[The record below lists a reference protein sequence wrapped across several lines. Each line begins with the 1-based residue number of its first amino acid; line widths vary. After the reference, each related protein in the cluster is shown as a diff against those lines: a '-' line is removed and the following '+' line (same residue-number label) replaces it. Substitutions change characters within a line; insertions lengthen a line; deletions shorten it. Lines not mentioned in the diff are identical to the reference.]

1 MEDAIFNSMVQ
12 QGAFAALFVWML
24 FTTQKKNEQREE
36 QYQKVIEK
44 NQEVI
49 TKQAE
54 AFGDLSKDVSEIKQK
69 ILGNGEV
76 QS

>member
-1 MEDAIFNSMVQ
+1 
-12 QGAFAALFVWML
+12 
-24 FTTQKKNEQREE
+24 TQKKNEQREE

-44 NQEVI
+44 NQDVI

-69 ILGNGEV
+69 ILGSGDV
-76 QS
+76 Q

>member
-1 MEDAIFNSMVQ
+1 MEEKIFNSVIQ

-24 FTTQKKNEQREE
+24 FTTQKKNEQREM

-49 TKQAE
+49 TKQAD
-54 AFGDLSKDVSEIKQK
+54 AFGNLSKDVSDIKQK
-69 ILGNGEV
+69 ILGTEEV
-76 QS
+76 K

>member
-1 MEDAIFNSMVQ
+1 M
-12 QGAFAALFVWML
+12 
-24 FTTQKKNEQREE
+24 

-54 AFGDLSKDVSEIKQK
+54 AFGDLSKDVSDIKQK
-69 ILGNGEV
+69 ILGNGEKK
-76 QS
+76 

>member
-1 MEDAIFNSMVQ
+1 MEEQIFQFYDST
-12 QGAFAALFVWML
+12 GAFAALFVWML
-24 FTTQKKNEQREE
+24 LRRKKNEQREE

-44 NQEVI
+44 NQDVI

-69 ILGNGEV
+69 ILGSGDV
-76 QS
+76 Q

>member
-1 MEDAIFNSMVQ
+1 MWTVMNSGFIVY
-12 QGAFAALFVWML
+12 GHFVPYL
-24 FTTQKKNEQREE
+24 LGSTNFFRISINEQREE

-44 NQEVI
+44 NQDVI

-69 ILGNGEV
+69 ILGSGDV
-76 QS
+76 Q

>member
-1 MEDAIFNSMVQ
+1 MIQ

-24 FTTQKKNEQREE
+24 LRRKKNEQREE

-44 NQEVI
+44 NQDVI

-69 ILGNGEV
+69 ILGSGDV
-76 QS
+76 Q